1 MKVKNILA
9 KIEEFAP
16 PMLAYSWDNVGLLVG
31 DAEREVKKILITLD
45 SDLNIIEEAAAKGCD
60 LIVSHHPM
68 FFKGVKRIKLDETQ
82 GKAVELLI
90 KNDISVIAAHTNMDC
105 AKNGVNAGLAELFEL
120 NNVEVLE
127 ENSSFPGCG
136 LGRVGNLRKPIT
148 LRELGELTKNILG
161 ISGLRIAGNADTV
174 ISKIAVA
181 GGSCS
186 EVIQLAIAKGCQ
198 AIITGDMKYHETIDA
213 VNGGICVIDAGHYG
227 TEHHVIGIFEEI
239 LKPLGVE
246 TLRSENPDIFT
257 FIC

>member
-1 MKVKNILA
+1 MKVKDILK

-16 PMLAYSWDNVGLLVG
+16 SALAYSWDNVGLLVG
-31 DAEREVKKILITLD
+31 DAGREVKKILITLD
-45 SDLNIIEEAAAKGCD
+45 ADLNIIEEAVEKGCD

-68 FFKGVKRIKLDETQ
+68 FFKGVKRIITDETQ
-82 GKAVELLI
+82 GRAIELLI

-105 AKNGVNAGLAELFEL
+105 AANGVNEGLAKLFKL
-120 NNVEVLE
+120 TDVEILE
-127 ENSSFPGCG
+127 ENPDFTDCG
-136 LGRVGNLRKPIT
+136 LGRAGNLAEPMALK
-148 LRELGELTKNILG
+148 ELAKLTKKTLG
-161 ISGLRIAGNADTV
+161 ISGLRIAGNENTV
-174 ISKIAVA
+174 ISKLAVA

-186 EVIQLAIAKGCQ
+186 EVIPLAAAKGCQ

-213 VNGGICVIDAGHYG
+213 INSGICVIDAGHYG

-246 TLRSENPDIFT
+246 TIRSENTDVFS

>member
-1 MKVKNILA
+1 MKVRDVLK

-16 PMLAYSWDNVGLLVG
+16 PALAYSWDNVGLLVG
-31 DAEREVKKILITLD
+31 APEREVKRILITLD
-45 SDLNIIEEAAAKGCD
+45 SDLNIIQEAVSKGCD

-68 FFKGVKRIKLDETQ
+68 FFKGVKRIRLDETQ

-105 AKNGVNAGLAELFEL
+105 AANGVNQGLAKLFKL
-120 NNVEVLE
+120 TDVEVLE
-127 ENSSFPGCG
+127 ENPDFSGCG
-136 LGRVGNLRKPIT
+136 LGRVGNLREPVT
-148 LRELGELTKNILG
+148 LKELTELAKEALRV
-161 ISGLRIAGNADTV
+161 SGLRAAGDENTV
-174 ISKIAVA
+174 ISRIAVA

-186 EVIQLAIAKGCQ
+186 EVIPLALAKGCQ

-213 VNGGICVIDAGHYG
+213 VNSGICVIDAGHYG

-246 TLRSENPDIFT
+246 MLHSENPDVFS